1 MLCSTSRKI
10 QSYFLDRFSYAWWL
24 QVNYSFNIID
34 RLVDTLVKPES
45 KLWHSIK
52 KNLPDIF
59 WTRIESWA
67 LPGVPD
73 CYGCKDGVMFWLELK
88 TSTKVNKAKLSPFQ
102 KSWHFS
108 HARQGGRS
116 FIMHQT
122 LEQRLMCLF
131 PSSIVISIDALSP
144 DHASHVWHLP
154 LAARAWKQV
163 ERELLHS
170 PLPTF
175 STNIK

>member
-1 MLCSTSRKI
+1 M
-10 QSYFLDRFSYAWWL
+10 
-24 QVNYSFNIID
+24 
-34 RLVDTLVKPES
+34 KPES
-45 KLWHSIK
+45 KFWHSIR
-52 KNLPDIF
+52 KNMPGVF

-108 HARQGGRS
+108 HAKQGGRS

-122 LEQRLMCLF
+122 LGESLMCIF
-131 PSSIVISIDALSP
+131 PSSSIASIGTLSP
-144 DHASHVWHLP
+144 KYADKTWALPASP
-154 LAARAWKQV
+154 AAWQ
-163 ERELLHS
+163 ELQHYILHS
-170 PLPTF
+170 PLQKPA
-175 STNIK
+175 IPEA

>member
-1 MLCSTSRKI
+1 MGRIRCNSFLLWSEDCILGFGYLSI
-10 QSYFLDRFSYAWWL
+10 YYYF
-24 QVNYSFNIID
+24 Q
-34 RLVDTLVKPES
+34 VKPES
-45 KLWHSIK
+45 KFWNSIK
-52 KNLPDIF
+52 QNMPDIH

-116 FIMHQT
+116 FIMHQI
-122 LEQRLMCLF
+122 LGERLMCIF
-131 PSSIVISIDALSP
+131 SSSIVPSIGALSP
-144 DHASHVWHLP
+144 KHASKCWALP
-154 LAARAWKQV
+154 ASPAAWQ
-163 ERELLHS
+163 ELQHYILHS
-170 PLPTF
+170 PLQKPA
-175 STNIK
+175 IPEA

>member
-1 MLCSTSRKI
+1 MLELFSLLVGRIRCNSFLLWSEDCI
-10 QSYFLDRFSYAWWL
+10 LGFGYLSIYYYF
-24 QVNYSFNIID
+24 Q
-34 RLVDTLVKPES
+34 VKPES
-45 KLWHSIK
+45 KFWNSIK
-52 KNLPDIF
+52 QNMPDIH

-154 LAARAWKQV
+154 LAASAWNQM

-170 PLPTF
+170 PLPPF
-175 STNIK
+175 SASIK

>member
-1 MLCSTSRKI
+1 
-10 QSYFLDRFSYAWWL
+10 
-24 QVNYSFNIID
+24 
-34 RLVDTLVKPES
+34 
-45 KLWHSIK
+45 
-52 KNLPDIF
+52 
-59 WTRIESWA
+59 
-67 LPGVPD
+67 
-73 CYGCKDGVMFWLELK
+73 MFWLELK

-175 STNIK
+175 SANIK

>member
-1 MLCSTSRKI
+1 M
-10 QSYFLDRFSYAWWL
+10 
-24 QVNYSFNIID
+24 
-34 RLVDTLVKPES
+34 KPES
-45 KLWHSIK
+45 KLWQSIK
-52 KNLPDIF
+52 KNIPGVF

-122 LEQRLMCLF
+122 LGESLMCIF
-131 PSSIVISIDALSP
+131 SSSSIVSIGALSP
-144 DHASHVWHLP
+144 QHADKTWDLP
-154 LAARAWKQV
+154 LDPAAWAAIQDYI
-163 ERELLHS
+163 LHS
-170 PLPTF
+170 PLLKP
-175 STNIK
+175 SQEA

>member
-1 MLCSTSRKI
+1 MLELFSLLVGRIRCNSFLLWSEDCI
-10 QSYFLDRFSYAWWL
+10 LGFGYLSIYYYF
-24 QVNYSFNIID
+24 Q
-34 RLVDTLVKPES
+34 VKPES
-45 KLWHSIK
+45 KFWNSIK
-52 KNLPDIF
+52 QNMPDIH

-116 FIMHQT
+116 FIMHQI
-122 LEQRLMCLF
+122 LGERLMCIF
-131 PSSIVISIDALSP
+131 SSSIVPSIGALSP
-144 DHASHVWHLP
+144 KHASKCWALP
-154 LAARAWKQV
+154 ASPAAWQ
-163 ERELLHS
+163 EIQDYILHS
-170 PLPTF
+170 PLQKPA
-175 STNIK
+175 IPEA

>member
-1 MLCSTSRKI
+1 MLCSTPRKI
-10 QSYFLDRFSYAWWL
+10 WSYFLDRFSYAWWL
-24 QVNYSFNIID
+24 QDNDSNSFIVT
-34 RLVDTLVKPES
+34 LVVVVVKPES

-116 FIMHQT
+116 FIMHQI
-122 LEQRLMCLF
+122 LGERLICIF
-131 PSSIVISIDALSP
+131 SSSIVPSIGALSP
-144 DHASHVWHLP
+144 KHASKCWALP
-154 LAARAWKQV
+154 ASPAAWTEMQDYI
-163 ERELLHS
+163 LHS
-170 PLPTF
+170 PLQKPALPEA
-175 STNIK
+175 

>member
-1 MLCSTSRKI
+1 MELCT
-10 QSYFLDRFSYAWWL
+10 FLVGRIRCNSFLFWSEDCILGFGYLSFYCHL
-24 QVNYSFNIID
+24 Q
-34 RLVDTLVKPES
+34 VKPES
-45 KLWHSIK
+45 KFWNSIK
-52 KNLPDIF
+52 QNMSDVH

-116 FIMHQT
+116 FIMHQI
-122 LEQRLMCLF
+122 LGERLMCIF
-131 PSSIVISIDALSP
+131 SSSIVPSIGALSP
-144 DHASHVWHLP
+144 KHASKCWAIP
-154 LAARAWKQV
+154 ASPAAWAEIQDYI
-163 ERELLHS
+163 LHS
-170 PLPTF
+170 PLQKPA
-175 STNIK
+175 IPEA

>member
-1 MLCSTSRKI
+1 LELFSLLVGRIRCNSFLLWSEDCI
-10 QSYFLDRFSYAWWL
+10 LGFGYLSIYYYF
-24 QVNYSFNIID
+24 Q
-34 RLVDTLVKPES
+34 VKPES
-45 KLWHSIK
+45 KFWNSIK
-52 KNLPDIF
+52 QNMPDIH

-116 FIMHQT
+116 FIMHQI
-122 LEQRLMCLF
+122 LGERLMCIF
-131 PSSIVISIDALSP
+131 SSSIVPSIGALSP
-144 DHASHVWHLP
+144 KHASKCWALP
-154 LAARAWKQV
+154 ASPAAWQ
-163 ERELLHS
+163 EIQDYILHS
-170 PLPTF
+170 PLQKPA
-175 STNIK
+175 IPEA

>member
-1 MLCSTSRKI
+1 MTKDIVSC
-10 QSYFLDRFSYAWWL
+10 
-24 QVNYSFNIID
+24 
-34 RLVDTLVKPES
+34 LVDTLVKPES

-52 KNLPDIF
+52 QNMSDVH

-73 CYGCKDGVMFWLELK
+73 CYGCKDGIMFWLELK
-88 TSTKVNKAKLSPFQ
+88 MSTKVNKAKLSPFQ

-116 FIMHQT
+116 FIMHQI
-122 LEQRLMCLF
+122 LGERLMCIF
-131 PSSIVISIDALSP
+131 PSSIAVSIDALSP
-144 DHASHVWHLP
+144 DKASKVWTIP
-154 LAARAWKQV
+154 ASQAAWA
-163 ERELLHS
+163 EMLDHILHS

-175 STNIK
+175 SASSKPL

>member
-1 MLCSTSRKI
+1 LELLA
-10 QSYFLDRFSYAWWL
+10 FLVGRISCNSFLLWSEDCILGIGYLSFYCYL
-24 QVNYSFNIID
+24 Q
-34 RLVDTLVKPES
+34 VKPES
-45 KLWHSIK
+45 KFWNSIK
-52 KNLPDIF
+52 QNMSDVH

-116 FIMHQT
+116 FIMHQI
-122 LEQRLMCLF
+122 LGERLICIF
-131 PSSIVISIDALSP
+131 SSSIVPSIGALSP
-144 DHASHVWHLP
+144 KHASKCWALP
-154 LAARAWKQV
+154 ASPAAWAEMQDYI
-163 ERELLHS
+163 LHS
-170 PLPTF
+170 PLQKPALPEA
-175 STNIK
+175 

>member
-1 MLCSTSRKI
+1 
-10 QSYFLDRFSYAWWL
+10 
-24 QVNYSFNIID
+24 
-34 RLVDTLVKPES
+34 VKTES
-45 KLWHSIK
+45 KFWNSIK
-52 KNLPDIF
+52 QNMSDVH

-116 FIMHQT
+116 FIMHKT
-122 LEQRLMCLF
+122 LEERLMCLF
-131 PSSIVISIDALSP
+131 PSSIAFSIDALSP
-144 DHASHVWHLP
+144 NHASKSWALP
-154 LAARAWKQV
+154 MDPAAWK
-163 ERELLHS
+163 ELEHELLHS

-175 STNIK
+175 SALSKSL